1 MTTPAR
7 RPPPWWPPVSGRPE
21 SVAAHTPLATAAAIR
36 ALERQLFRRVPPAV
50 VMARAGRVAARHAL
64 LMRGASRLPI
74 LVLAGPGNNGGD
86 ALVAACALHRA
97 GAPVQVAQLGGGKDA
112 SPERKAAEQ
121 KWAQLG
127 GAPRRS
133 LPDGDFALVVDGL
146 FGIGLARPLQGAA
159 ADWAARINA
168 MPCPVLALDIPSGLC
183 ADSGRALGPV
193 IRAAQTITFFCGKPG
208 LHTGAGPQHSGT
220 VRVEPL
226 LFGGGPQLPEP
237 GGALVERLPELAA
250 IRRGADAHKGSQGSL
265 ALVGGSPGMQGAL
278 VLAARAAVRLGAGK
292 VHAMSLDEH
301 CINDPAA
308 PEAMWR
314 PLSAAEREL
323 DADCLAMGMGMAQD
337 CGDLK
342 VLERLLERPVPLVI
356 DAGMLG
362 LMAQHERLRAK
373 VAGRAAP
380 TILSP
385 HPAEAARLAGC
396 TTAEVQQ
403 DRISTALE
411 LASEFNAHLALKG
424 AGTVMAGPDGSWA
437 ICASGN
443 PGLAQAGA
451 GDLLSGFIGAMAA
464 RLSRAG
470 HADDGAARLALEAA
484 VWLHGHA
491 ADILARRAGGPE
503 GLRLDAMPET
513 AARILNRALC

>member
-1 MTTPAR
+1 M
-7 RPPPWWPPVSGRPE
+7 
-21 SVAAHTPLATAAAIR
+21 AAHAPLATAAAIR
-36 ALERQLFRRVPPAV
+36 SLERRLFRRVPPAV

-64 LMRGASRLPI
+64 LMRGASRLPV

-97 GAPVQVAQLGGGKDA
+97 GVPVQVARLGGGKNA

-121 KWAQLG
+121 RWARLG
-127 GAPRRS
+127 GAPQRS
-133 LPDGDFALVVDGL
+133 LADGDFALVVDGL
-146 FGIGLARPLQGAA
+146 FGIGLARPLRGLA

-168 MPCPVLALDIPSGLC
+168 MPCPVLALDVPSGLC
-183 ADSGRALGPV
+183 ADSGCPRGPV
-193 IRAAQTITFFCGKPG
+193 IRASQTITFFCGKPG
-208 LHTGAGPQHSGT
+208 LHTGAGPQYSGT

-237 GGALVERLPELAA
+237 GGVLVERLPDMAA
-250 IRRGADAHKGSQGSL
+250 IRRGRDAHKGSQGSL

-278 VLAARAAVRLGAGK
+278 VLAARAAVRLGAGR
-292 VHAMSLDEH
+292 VHALSLDEH
-301 CINDPAA
+301 CTQDPAA

-314 PLSAAEREL
+314 PLSGAEL
-323 DADCLAMGMGMAQD
+323 KPDADCLVMGMGMAQESIGPD
-337 CGDLK
+337 
-342 VLERLLERPVPLVI
+342 LLEALLAHPACLVI

-362 LMAQHERLRAK
+362 LLAGNDRLRK
-373 VAGRAAP
+373 LVAERRAP
-380 TILSP
+380 TILTP

-396 TTAEVQQ
+396 TTGAVQQ
-403 DRISTALE
+403 GRISTALA
-411 LASEFNAHLALKG
+411 LASAFNAHLALKG
-424 AGTVMAGPDGSWA
+424 AGTVMASPDGTWA

-451 GDLLSGFIGAMAA
+451 GDLLSGFTGAIAA
-464 RLSRAG
+464 RLGRAG
-470 HADDGAARLALEAA
+470 HTDDGAARVALEAA
-484 VWLHGHA
+484 VWLHGHT

-513 AARILNRALC
+513 AARIINRALR